1 MSHQRGSCD
10 LHSTDDHRYYCTIQ
24 TSLGCI
30 QCQNLYISTSY
41 SDERQPAAAAG
52 GDHSELAL
60 PKAFKR
66 ILREKRRG
74 HSPDLPWVSLMN
86 HSDCIL
92 CIRLEPFHTH
102 KKVCNGEEPC
112 LPPILHETL
121 RLRSDPAIW
130 SLDDGLMHCVTAVAA
145 RWPWQSSTVAH
156 PCPPP
161 CLCGSS
167 TAERASLEGGVH
179 LDRRPIS
186 QASIDQRVRWL
197 DFLV

>member
-1 MSHQRGSCD
+1 MSHQRGSCG
-10 LHSTDDHRYYCTIQ
+10 LCSTDDQRYYCTIQ

-60 PKAFKR
+60 PEAFKR

-86 HSDCIL
+86 HSHCML
-92 CIRLEPFHTH
+92 WVRLKPFHTH
-102 KKVCNGEEPC
+102 KKVCKREESC
-112 LPPILHETL
+112 LPPILHKTL

-130 SLDDGLMHCVTAVAA
+130 SLPRRSDALRHCCGREVTLTVIHSCTPTLPVSVAA
-145 RWPWQSSTVAH
+145 VRQSK
-156 PCPPP
+156 
-161 CLCGSS
+161 
-167 TAERASLEGGVH
+167 
-179 LDRRPIS
+179 RPSRGTLI
-186 QASIDQRVRWL
+186 
-197 DFLV
+197 

>member
-10 LHSTDDHRYYCTIQ
+10 LCSTDDQRYYCTIQ

-52 GDHSELAL
+52 GDHSELGL
-60 PKAFKR
+60 PEAFKR

-74 HSPDLPWVSLMN
+74 HSPNLPWVSLMN
-86 HSDCIL
+86 HSHCMPFV
-92 CIRLEPFHTH
+92 RLGPFHMH
-102 KKVCNGEEPC
+102 KKSVKGKNHAFLLFCIKPLDYNQI
-112 LPPILHETL
+112 LPYDPL
-121 RLRSDPAIW
+121 R
-130 SLDDGLMHCVTAVAA
+130 DGLMHCVTAVAA

-156 PCPPP
+156 PPS
-161 CLCGSS
+161 LSLWQQYG
-167 TAERASLEGGVH
+167 RASALEGGVH

>member
-1 MSHQRGSCD
+1 MGVMWPLLNRWPALLLYHPNIFRLYSVSKS
-10 LHSTDDHRYYCTIQ
+10 LHIYF
-24 TSLGCI
+24 
-30 QCQNLYISTSY
+30 Y

-60 PKAFKR
+60 PEAFKR

-86 HSDCIL
+86 HSHCML
-92 CIRLEPFHTH
+92 CVRLKPFHTH
-102 KKVCNGEEPC
+102 KKVCKREESC
-112 LPPILHETL
+112 LPPILHKTL

-130 SLDDGLMHCVTAVAA
+130 SPLRRSDALRHCCGREVTL
-145 RWPWQSSTVAH
+145 TVIH
-156 PCPPP
+156 SCTPPPP

-167 TAERASLEGGVH
+167 TAEQASLEGDVN